1 MTHEARVALG
11 VSALVLVIIGFAIY
25 IVMQVLAKKMRNKML
40 KKTQEEAMIQIQA
53 LRNDLGELPYELKDY
68 LKSKA
73 NDIDI
78 EGIIN
83 TIYRN
88 EYKNVLVVN
97 NQDLFPIVAIAQ
109 KIKGQTY
116 VYSKEIQYDKLE
128 DLRLKFPD
136 HFPNEIKL
144 YDDSEI
150 DCLILM
156 NAKGDINDIFDKLS
170 KKLHKGMILVSFANP
185 KSEMKRMISYLKMT
199 DMPYEVSYISSK
211 YLFIVKK

>member
-1 MTHEARVALG
+1 MTSEARMALAI
-11 VSALVLVIIGFAIY
+11 SAVILAVLGLAVY
-25 IVMQVLAKKMRNKML
+25 ITMQVLARKMRNKML

-53 LRNDLGELPYELKDY
+53 LRNNIGELPYELKDY
-68 LKSKA
+68 LKSSS
-73 NDIDI
+73 NDLDI

-88 EYKNVLVVN
+88 EYKNIVII
-97 NQDLFPIVAIAQ
+97 NQKDLFPVAAIAG
-109 KIKGQTY
+109 KVKANTY
-116 VYSKEIQYDKLE
+116 VYDKEVQYDNLE

-136 HFPNEIKL
+136 HFPNPINL
-144 YDDSEI
+144 YNGEEI
-150 DCLILM
+150 DCLVIM
-156 NAKGDINDIFDKLS
+156 NAKGDINDIFDKFN

-185 KSEMKRMISYLKMT
+185 KSEVKRMISYLKMT